1 MGQKQ
6 SFILGG
12 LGLIPFI
19 LILLA
24 CVISPPNEEL
34 YGLLLFIYV
43 AYAAIISSFLGGIQ
57 WGLITAFADKIYYV
71 FIPLFISVMPPLI
84 AWAALLSIENLSL
97 SLGLIL
103 VSFLISAVHDYYLY
117 QQQKISQ
124 LWFITMRIS
133 LSSIVI
139 IITSPMFLFVF

>member
-19 LILLA
+19 LILIA
-24 CVISPPNEEL
+24 CAISPPTEEL

-57 WGLITAFADKIYYV
+57 WGLITAFADNIYYV
-71 FIPLFISVMPPLI
+71 FVPLFISVMPRLI

-97 SLGLIL
+97 SLGLIF

-139 IITSPMFLFVF
+139 VITSLMFLFVF

>member
-19 LILLA
+19 LILIA
-24 CVISPPNEEL
+24 CAISPPTEEL
-34 YGLLLFIYV
+34 YGLLIFIYV

-71 FIPLFISVMPPLI
+71 FIPLIISVMPPLI
-84 AWAALLSIENLSL
+84 AWSALLSIKNLSL

-139 IITSPMFLFVF
+139 VITSLMFLFVF

>member
-19 LILLA
+19 LILIA
-24 CVISPPNEEL
+24 CVISPPAEEL

-43 AYAAIISSFLGGIQ
+43 AYSAIISSFLGGIQ

-84 AWAALLSIENLSL
+84 AWAALLSIENLNL

-139 IITSPMFLFVF
+139 VITSLMFLFVF

>member
-6 SFILGG
+6 SFILGV

-19 LILLA
+19 LILIA
-24 CVISPPNEEL
+24 CAISPPTEEL

-71 FIPLFISVMPPLI
+71 FIPLIISVMPPLI
-84 AWAALLSIENLSL
+84 AWSALLSIKNLSL

-124 LWFITMRIS
+124 LWFITMRIF

-139 IITSPMFLFVF
+139 VITSLMFLFVF

>member
-19 LILLA
+19 LILIA
-24 CVISPPNEEL
+24 CAISPPTEEL

-84 AWAALLSIENLSL
+84 AWAALLSIENLGLSL
-97 SLGLIL
+97 SLIL
-103 VSFLISAVHDYYLY
+103 ASFLISAVHDYYLY

-139 IITSPMFLFVF
+139 IITSLMFLFVF

>member
-12 LGLIPFI
+12 LGLIPFFLI
-19 LILLA
+19 LIA
-24 CVISPPNEEL
+24 CAISPPTEEL
-34 YGLLLFIYV
+34 YGLLLFIYI

-71 FIPLFISVMPPLI
+71 FIPLIISVMPPLI
-84 AWAALLSIENLSL
+84 AWSALLSIENLSL

-139 IITSPMFLFVF
+139 VITGLMFLFVF

>member
-12 LGLIPFI
+12 LGLIP
-19 LILLA
+19 LI
-24 CVISPPNEEL
+24 
-34 YGLLLFIYV
+34 
-43 AYAAIISSFLGGIQ
+43 
-57 WGLITAFADKIYYV
+57 
-71 FIPLFISVMPPLI
+71 ISVMPPLI
-84 AWAALLSIENLSL
+84 AWSALLSIENLSL

-139 IITSPMFLFVF
+139 VITSLMFLFVF

>member
-19 LILLA
+19 LILIA
-24 CVISPPNEEL
+24 CAISPPTEEL

-71 FIPLFISVMPPLI
+71 FIPLIISVMPPLI
-84 AWAALLSIENLSL
+84 AWSALLIIKNLSL

-139 IITSPMFLFVF
+139 VITSLMFLFVF